1 MENNLQKI
9 EKQIEEQMKKAFFDL
24 IDENVNSKNPDY
36 EWIVQLYSEMIDRLL
51 SFVKKDGKTY
61 LEIKNSFD
69 IELFKQMI
77 ENDVFEFESML
88 KLINTM
94 FYWIEKL
101 QAPIR
106 DNYSKESK
114 QRIFSS
120 KPNKIISNF
129 LKEVHICIDNIEK
142 DLISFN
148 ESLKNKK

>member
-1 MENNLQKI
+1 
-9 EKQIEEQMKKAFFDL
+9 
-24 IDENVNSKNPDY
+24 
-36 EWIVQLYSEMIDRLL
+36 
-51 SFVKKDGKTY
+51 
-61 LEIKNSFD
+61 
-69 IELFKQMI
+69 MI
-77 ENDVFEFESML
+77 ENDVFDFESML

-106 DNYSKESK
+106 DKYSKETK
-114 QRIFSS
+114 QRILSS
-120 KPNKIISNF
+120 EPNKIISNF